1 MGEFKGDEVKRQMSQ
16 EGLTLGCI
24 NLLWYPS
31 SRLVHGQAQRLWE
44 CGYRVEP
51 REKAPKDI
59 ENPQARFKITPRRK
73 SWSVW
78 QNAVISSKVDKVVA
92 RLRRNNINEG
102 YRCVG
107 TRTLSGAPES
117 LIAPAG
123 VQCCCDENSTA

>member
-1 MGEFKGDEVKRQMSQ
+1 MNVEREMSH
-16 EGLTLGCI
+16 EAVASGRI

-31 SRLVHGQAQRLWE
+31 KKLVNIQAQRLWE
-44 CGYRVEP
+44 CEYGVEP

-78 QNAVISSKVDKVVA
+78 QNAAILSKVGKVVV

-123 VQCCCDENSTA
+123 VQCCRDENSIAWKC